1 MDDRLTLRPTPWLHA
16 RGGFLSPPST
26 TAWARG
32 LSMSMITNV
41 CVQNRVQKNT
51 HLPSLGTN
59 DCLSSSELLAL
70 NRCRLRGEAPVAG
83 KDQRG
88 WL

>member
-1 MDDRLTLRPTPWLHA
+1 MLVLIPVLNQIPNPHLNNMDDRLTLRPTPWLHA

-41 CVQNRVQKNT
+41 CVQNRVQKKP
-51 HLPSLGTN
+51 LICPLW
-59 DCLSSSELLAL
+59 ERMIVFLLL
-70 NRCRLRGEAPVAG
+70 NYLC
-83 KDQRG
+83 
-88 WL
+88 